1 MTSEKRTV
9 PFGDCPGFGLVPPS
23 SQQSQGSAVNRQI
36 RFSSPSLIRRFALAL
51 SASLLVAA
59 TPFAAQA
66 GPTIAVDLASGRVIE
81 HEQAFQRWYPASLT
95 KLMTTYVTFRALK
108 AGRMTLES
116 PVTMTETAAKQ
127 PASKMYF
134 KPGTQFPLDSALK
147 YLMVKSANDV
157 AVAVAE
163 AVGGSVE
170 NFVAMMNADAARI
183 GMTSS
188 HFINPNGLPG
198 EGQYTTAHDMAVLA
212 VALRREFPEY
222 ASYFSLEGF
231 TTGKKSYTNYNAL
244 IGRFEGADGMKT
256 GYICASGFNQVST
269 ATRNGKTVV
278 TVVFGA
284 PSLSGRAE
292 QSAQLLQQAFAAPAT
307 SAVTLSS
314 LAPYG
319 AERDQVTDISG
330 TVCGPKKNSAK
341 GESTGDEGKAVV
353 RSPYM
358 QPMDHTPRLVS
369 APFSPGMAD
378 VLGVKRIPVPTP
390 RPLDGP
396 GSNVAAE
403 AAVSSESTTASAFV
417 APSAAAGP
425 DILVPLPMP
434 RPAL

>member
-1 MTSEKRTV
+1 MTSEKRTM
-9 PFGDCPGFGLVPPS
+9 PFGVCPGFGLVPPS
-23 SQQSQGSAVNRQI
+23 IQQSQGSAVNRHI
-36 RFSSPSLIRRFALAL
+36 CFSSPTSIRRFAVALA
-51 SASLLVAA
+51 ASLLVAA
-59 TPFAAQA
+59 TPFTAQA

-108 AGRMTLES
+108 AGRMTLET
-116 PVTMTETAAKQ
+116 PVVMTELAAKQ

-134 KPGTQFPLDSALK
+134 KPGTRFPLDSALK
-147 YLMVKSANDV
+147 YLMVKSANDI
-157 AVAVAE
+157 AVAVAQ

-170 NFVAMMNADAARI
+170 NFVDMMNAEAVRI

-198 EGQYTTAHDMAVLA
+198 DGQYTTAHDMAVLA

-231 TTGKKSYTNYNAL
+231 TTGQHSYTNYNTL

-256 GYICASGFNQVST
+256 GYICASGFNQVSS
-269 ATRNGKTVV
+269 ATRNGKTII

-292 QSAQLLQQAFAAPAT
+292 QSAQLLQEAFAAPAT
-307 SAVTLSS
+307 SSVTLSS
-314 LAPYG
+314 LPPYG
-319 AERDQVTDISG
+319 AERDQVADISG
-330 TVCGPKKNSAK
+330 TVCAPKKKAAE

-358 QPMDHTPRLVS
+358 RPMDHTPHLVS

-378 VLGVKRIPVPTP
+378 ILGVKRIPVPTP

-396 GSNVAAE
+396 GSNITNEKATE
-403 AAVSSESTTASAFV
+403 ATTASAFV
-417 APSAAAGP
+417 APAAAAQL
-425 DILVPLPMP
+425 DIAAPLPLP

>member
-1 MTSEKRTV
+1 MA
-9 PFGDCPGFGLVPPS
+9 GL
-23 SQQSQGSAVNRQI
+23 
-36 RFSSPSLIRRFALAL
+36 LA
-51 SASLLVAA
+51 ASLPLTAR
-59 TPFAAQA
+59 A

-108 AGRMTLES
+108 AGRLTLDS
-116 PVTMTETAAKQ
+116 PVTMTEQAAKE

-147 YLMVKSANDV
+147 YLMVKSANDI
-157 AVAVAE
+157 AVAVAQ

-170 NFVAMMNADAARI
+170 TFVAMMNSEAARI

-231 TTGKKSYTNYNAL
+231 TTGKQSYTNFNAL
-244 IGRFEGADGMKT
+244 IGRFQGADGMKT
-256 GYICASGFNQVST
+256 GYICASGFNQVSS

-292 QSAQLLQQAFAAPAT
+292 ESARLLQQAFAAPA
-307 SAVTLSS
+307 SGSVTLSS

-319 AERDQVTDISG
+319 ADRDHVADVSA
-330 TVCGPKKNSAK
+330 TVCPPKQSAAK
-341 GESTGDEGKAVV
+341 GEGTGEEGKAVA
-353 RSPYM
+353 RSPYL
-358 QPMDHTPRLVS
+358 QPMDHPPRLVS
-369 APFSPGMAD
+369 APYSPGMAD

-396 GSNVAAE
+396 GSNVAADAE
-403 AAVSSESTTASAFV
+403 ATASESAFA
-417 APSAAAGP
+417 APAAAAGL
-425 DILVPLPMP
+425 DISAPQPLP